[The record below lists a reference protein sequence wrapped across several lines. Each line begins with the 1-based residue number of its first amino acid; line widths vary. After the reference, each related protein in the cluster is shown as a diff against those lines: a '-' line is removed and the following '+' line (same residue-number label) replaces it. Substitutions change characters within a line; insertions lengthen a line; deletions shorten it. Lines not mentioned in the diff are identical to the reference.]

1 MYFKSIIAEKK
12 YHFYKDLVI
21 TNWYQIV
28 KWIILNAIN
37 NNGLHANDYV
47 MHLECSILQFKA
59 RGIYEPS
66 YVYRILVKKVA
77 EQNKIM
83 LNQIGW
89 PRTTQLRWVNKI
101 ITLLKMKL
109 SLCCLKMFLLK
120 VWLKFRELSSRPSIP
135 FPFIMYYCCYC
146 YCL

>member
-1 MYFKSIIAEKK
+1 MIAEKGK
-12 YHFYKDLVI
+12 HLHNDLVI
-21 TNWYQIV
+21 ANWYRIV
-28 KWIILNAIN
+28 KWIILNATSY
-37 NNGLHANDYV
+37 NGLRANDNV
-47 MHLECSILQFKA
+47 MHLQCSTLQFKA

-101 ITLLKMKL
+101 VILLKMKL
-109 SLCCLKMFLLK
+109 SLCCLKMFFWK
-120 VWLKFRELSSRPSIP
+120 YDWNSERFSSFVSEN
-135 FPFIMYYCCYC
+135 
-146 YCL
+146 